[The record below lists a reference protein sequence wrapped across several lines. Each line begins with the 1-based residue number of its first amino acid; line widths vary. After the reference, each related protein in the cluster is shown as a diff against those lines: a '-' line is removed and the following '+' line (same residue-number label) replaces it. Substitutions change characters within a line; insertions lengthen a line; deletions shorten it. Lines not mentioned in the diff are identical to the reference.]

1 LSKHQTVFST
11 PQGLPPSR
19 GVHDHAIP
27 LVPGSLPPN
36 IRPYRHPFAQK
47 NEIEKMVQ
55 ELLTA
60 GVIRPS
66 TSPYSSPVIMVLK
79 KEGSWRMCPDF
90 RALNKLTIKDKFPI
104 PVIDDLLDE
113 LSGAQFFTKLDLRSG
128 YHQIRMKESDIPKT
142 AFRTHEGHYEF
153 LVMPFGLC
161 NAPSTFQSLMNHV
174 FRPFLRHFVLVFFDD
189 ILIYSKTWKDH
200 LTHVDQV
207 LSLLAQH
214 QLFLKQSKCA
224 FGASEVEYLGHLV
237 GKDGV
242 RVDPK
247 KIEAMQDWP
256 HPKTLKSLRGF
267 LGLTGYYRKFVKN
280 YGKIAAPLTALLKKN
295 SFTWTPAA
303 DQAFQTLKM
312 AMCTTPVLALPD
324 FTKTFVLECDASG
337 KGIGVVLMQEGRP
350 LAFTSK
356 QLSEKNLGKPIYE
369 KEMLAI
375 LHAVELWRPY
385 LLGQRFQ
392 IKTDHQSLK
401 YFLEQ
406 RISSQEQQK
415 WVTKLFGYDY
425 EIIYKKGKDNVVADA
440 LSRKYEDEGSLF
452 SLSFIVPDWL
462 QAVHQ
467 EWLQDP
473 KSSHLIQQLKNKAQ
487 APPGYSWLQDELRYK
502 GRLYLSK
509 QSKLKSTVLSELHAT
524 PTAGHSGFTKTYD
537 RVKRSFFWDGMKQ
550 DIRKF
555 VAECEVCQRN
565 KGETVK
571 SSGTLQPLPIP
582 PDIWKDISMDFITGL
597 PKSGNKSVIMVVVDR
612 LSKYA
617 HFCALPHPFT
627 ASTVAQIF
635 MD

>member
-1 LSKHQTVFST
+1 MIANGGSMKCGGRCENVCLQIGDYNLKSHMFAIDMGGCDIVLGAEWLRTLGPILMDFQNLTMQFDQGGHKHKFQGITAGSPEIISSHRMEKLLKKGHSGVIAQLHAIQATEIPPVPQDLQALLSKHQTVFST
-11 PQGLPPSR
+11 PQGLPPSC
-19 GVHDHAIP
+19 GVHDHSIP

-60 GVIRPS
+60 GIIRPS
-66 TSPYSSPVIMVLK
+66 TSPYSSLIVMVLK

-142 AFRTHEGHYEF
+142 AFRTHEGHYKF

-174 FRPFLRHFVLVFFDD
+174 FHPFLRHFVLVFFDD

-207 LSLLAQH
+207 LSLLSQH
-214 QLFLKQSKCA
+214 HLFLKQSKCA
-224 FGASEVEYLGHLV
+224 FGASEVEYLGHLM

-247 KIEAMQDWP
+247 KIEAMQYWP
-256 HPKTLKSLRGF
+256 HPKTLKSLHGF

-303 DQAFQTLKM
+303 AQAFQTLKT

-350 LAFTSK
+350 LAFTRK

-425 EIIYKKGKDNVVADA
+425 EIIYKKGKENVVADA
-440 LSRKYEDEGSLF
+440 LSQKYEDEGSLF

-462 QAVHQ
+462 QAVH
-467 EWLQDP
+467 
-473 KSSHLIQQLKNKAQ
+473 
-487 APPGYSWLQDELRYK
+487 
-502 GRLYLSK
+502 
-509 QSKLKSTVLSELHAT
+509 
-524 PTAGHSGFTKTYD
+524 
-537 RVKRSFFWDGMKQ
+537 
-550 DIRKF
+550 
-555 VAECEVCQRN
+555 
-565 KGETVK
+565 
-571 SSGTLQPLPIP
+571 
-582 PDIWKDISMDFITGL
+582 
-597 PKSGNKSVIMVVVDR
+597 
-612 LSKYA
+612 
-617 HFCALPHPFT
+617 
-627 ASTVAQIF
+627 
-635 MD
+635 